1 MLAAGAKLW
10 KLVPSQDRAARV
22 ARYLHSMCI
31 LKAFSDDE
39 DGNLSGGI
47 GQLETRPVLR
57 LLDPI
62 KGTRRPTP
70 R

>member
-10 KLVPSQDRAARV
+10 KFVPSPDRAARLP
-22 ARYLHSMCI
+22 YLHSMYI

-47 GQLETRPVLR
+47 GRLETRPVLR
-57 LLDPI
+57 LLDPME
-62 KGTRRPTP
+62 GTRRPTS